1 MRTFVLILLGIV
13 VSISQQWKSS
23 IIFSPLSDGILC
35 RWSPQRCALV
45 LFRLRLLPIGA
56 SFHPTLI
63 PANVSFE
70 PCEKE
75 KWIFLKKKKKVEM
88 HSDTHDLLC
97 SLKFI
102 DIILRITFYYSIF
115 SLEIWGFNYSLEL
128 FFVCFWIPMH
138 RLQRPC
144 LDWVYL
150 FFPPFPREPDIEMMV
165 CAYIFPSGQL
175 TIRSLRPLCRRPF

>member
-1 MRTFVLILLGIV
+1 MGFSVGGAHKGVLLSSLG
-13 VSISQQWKSS
+13 SDY
-23 IIFSPLSDGILC
+23 SPLVPLSIPLSSQPT
-35 RWSPQRCALV
+35 WASSLV
-45 LFRLRLLPIGA
+45 KKKNE
-56 SFHPTLI
+56 S
-63 PANVSFE
+63 S
-70 PCEKE
+70 
-75 KWIFLKKKKKVEM
+75 LKKKKKVEM